1 MFHIHLP
8 YVTGLAIK
16 ASELFKHYD
25 ILKPVEEDKNLIKI
39 IYHLFIW
46 SVMQNISDQLN
57 TSLALP
63 HQIQR
68 IP

>member
-39 IYHLFIW
+39 IYHLFI
-46 SVMQNISDQLN
+46 
-57 TSLALP
+57 
-63 HQIQR
+63 
-68 IP
+68 